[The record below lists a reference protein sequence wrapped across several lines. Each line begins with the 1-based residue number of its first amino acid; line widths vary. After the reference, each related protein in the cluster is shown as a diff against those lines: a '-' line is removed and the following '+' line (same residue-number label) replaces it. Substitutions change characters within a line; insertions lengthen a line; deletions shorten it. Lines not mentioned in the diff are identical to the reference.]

1 MTFKTALPLLI
12 AFVMFGVTSQV
23 AAEEIPT
30 DSELLEELSFLEN
43 NTLTGQPELSIFNGN
58 NMHIEGIT
66 EAKHQADLSLSVVG
80 RIAVLEVEEGQKVKK
95 GQRLL
100 NFDNARELLERQLAE
115 LIWQDKTELLAS
127 EAQEKI
133 AFSIYQNAQKL
144 RSSGAIS
151 GEEFKQKKSQYFLL
165 LSKRK
170 QLEVTEQREQIAYE
184 LADEKVRQH
193 SLIAPFSGVVTKIY
207 HSVGESVQ
215 ANYPLVHLL
224 DSSVGIF
231 VANVDENTARKM
243 ALSAQVSLMF
253 TVDNKKIS
261 RSGQVSF
268 VSPVVD
274 SASNLVVSKTEF
286 DNKDGKL
293 KLGVS
298 AKLKFQDN

>member
-1 MTFKTALPLLI
+1 MSLNIALPLLLTLTLFAAI
-12 AFVMFGVTSQV
+12 TQV
-23 AAEEIPT
+23 ASEEVSI
-30 DSELLEELSFLEN
+30 DSELLQELSVIEGNLQAQ
-43 NTLTGQPELSIFNGN
+43 QPEFSMFNKN
-58 NMHIEGIT
+58 SLHIEGIT
-66 EAKHQADLSLSVVG
+66 EAKQQADLSLSVVG
-80 RIAVLEVEEGQKVKK
+80 RIAVLHVEEGQKVEK
-95 GQRLL
+95 GQLLL
-100 NFDNARELLERQLAE
+100 NFDNAREMLERQLAE
-115 LIWQDKTELLAS
+115 LIWQDKTELQAS

-207 HSVGESVQ
+207 HNVGESVQ

-243 ALSAQVSLMF
+243 AISPSVTLLFSLGGQ
-253 TVDNKKIS
+253 KIS

-286 DNKDGKL
+286 DNRDGKL

-298 AKLKFQDN
+298 ARIKLANN